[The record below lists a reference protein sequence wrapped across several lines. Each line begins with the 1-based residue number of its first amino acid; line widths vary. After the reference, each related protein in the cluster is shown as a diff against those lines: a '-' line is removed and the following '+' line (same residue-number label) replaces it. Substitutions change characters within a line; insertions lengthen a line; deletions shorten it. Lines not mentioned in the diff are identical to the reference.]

1 LKLSI
6 YMWPVKLRLMVTLLV
21 SATNGTAKDT
31 HVSVRLWLVS
41 PLPEAPATVTC
52 SVAGFL
58 TALHFLRAVK
68 VRM

>member
-6 YMWPVKLRLMVTLLV
+6 YMWPVKLRLMVTLLL

-31 HVSVRLWLVS
+31 HVSGLWLVS

-52 SVAGFL
+52 SVAGFS